1 VSVRGLVPV
10 QGRGPAASEELHY
23 REVPQMTQQE
33 LRDQLWQ
40 ELPLIRRNI
49 IGREKVDDIITIAIE
64 QCPLEFIQHISE
76 GSAEKEIVTAA
87 WGQSVKRGYDLLYG
101 EDATFGPLIWIL
113 LSPVIQYLIK
123 RLLEWWFESRTNR
136 VLMAG
141 WRRELTK

>member
-1 VSVRGLVPV
+1 
-10 QGRGPAASEELHY
+10 
-23 REVPQMTQQE
+23 MTQQE

-101 EDATFGPLIWIL
+101 EDATFGPLFWIL